1 MNGETSRGKAA
12 AVLALFA
19 FILLLTY
26 FWPVP
31 LYATDLRN
39 LTPDPF
45 RADVDRYLEK
55 LPPEERA
62 ALLLPPPEI
71 VRATNAT
78 LNDLVITHGE
88 LNATAWIK
96 ENTLDSDRFV
106 ADIFGAELIMG
117 MTTRVS
123 TEGGDWANAPD
134 PIQKMTDTNEIF
146 TTKDPARAYQLAKGL
161 NATYAFVPQHR
172 RLNTGWWVSPSEV
185 SKEKFEDGRYFQK
198 VYSNEDVAIYKI
210 L

>member
-31 LYATDLRN
+31 LHATDLRN

-71 VRATNAT
+71 VRAANAT
-78 LNDLVITHGE
+78 LNDLVVTHGE
-88 LNATAWIK
+88 LNATAWIN
-96 ENTLDSDRFV
+96 ENTSDSDRFV

-117 MTTRVS
+117 MTTRTS

-134 PIQKMTDTNEIF
+134 PIRKMADTNEIF
-146 TTKDPARAYQLAKGL
+146 TTKDPARAYQLAKSL

-185 SKEKFEDGRYFQK
+185 GREKFEDGRYFQK